1 MLLYG
6 AATAQFSSVVP
17 EAQQLYKGGVVLAI
31 PTALLRRFYLENSLK
46 NNGNGLEFRL
56 ANRIA
61 PTTIVSLGPIEIDGE
76 LFAPDQIMVSASK
89 KRLASTI
96 HEQSPFFL
104 RMGKKMTLSVP
115 GKCVEP
121 GEHQVIVHAVTKE
134 VGPVSIEF
142 EDTVP

>member
-1 MLLYG
+1 M
-6 AATAQFSSVVP
+6 
-17 EAQQLYKGGVVLAI
+17 AI

-46 NNGNGLEFRL
+46 NNGDGLEFRL
-56 ANRIA
+56 ANRVA

-89 KRLASTI
+89 KRPASAI

-104 RMGKKMTLSVP
+104 RMGKKMTLSIP
-115 GKCVEP
+115 GKFIKP
-121 GEHQVIVHAVTKE
+121 GEHQVIVHAITKE

-142 EDTVP
+142 EESVP